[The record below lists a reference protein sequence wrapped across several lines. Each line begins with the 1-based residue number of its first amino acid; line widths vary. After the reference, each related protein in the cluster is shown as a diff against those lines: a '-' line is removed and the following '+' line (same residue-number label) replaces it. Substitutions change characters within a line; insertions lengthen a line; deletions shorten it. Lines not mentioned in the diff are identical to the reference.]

1 MGKKKVKLKQKVKLT
16 IYSFVLLSIIS
27 IYILFSSTMFN
38 LNNIELDGNKRLTRE
53 DIIKYGSISL
63 NENLFQYKLNK
74 IEKQLKENSY
84 IKSVKVKRKFPN
96 RLYIAIEEYE
106 ENAIISINNKYVVIN
121 KSGKILSEEEKV
133 INKYIPIIYNANIEQ
148 CKVGSDIKLED
159 NVIKEKLLYLLECIY
174 NNNLNRD
181 IKSIKLNKDY
191 IEMVND
197 DSIKIS
203 MNLDDYIEYNTKRL
217 SSIMVDLKSKNIKTG
232 NLDIRNKE
240 QGVYSPL

>member
-1 MGKKKVKLKQKVKLT
+1 M
-16 IYSFVLLSIIS
+16 
-27 IYILFSSTMFN
+27 
-38 LNNIELDGNKRLTRE
+38 
-53 DIIKYGSISL
+53 
-63 NENLFQYKLNK
+63 
-74 IEKQLKENSY
+74 
-84 IKSVKVKRKFPN
+84 
-96 RLYIAIEEYE
+96 YIAIEEYE

-121 KSGKILSEEEKV
+121 KSGKILSEEDKV

-148 CKVGSDIKLED
+148 CKVGSGIKLED

>member
-1 MGKKKVKLKQKVKLT
+1 M
-16 IYSFVLLSIIS
+16 
-27 IYILFSSTMFN
+27 
-38 LNNIELDGNKRLTRE
+38 
-53 DIIKYGSISL
+53 
-63 NENLFQYKLNK
+63 
-74 IEKQLKENSY
+74 
-84 IKSVKVKRKFPN
+84 
-96 RLYIAIEEYE
+96 YIAIEEYE

-133 INKYIPIIYNANIEQ
+133 INKSIPIIYNANIEQ
-148 CKVGSDIKLED
+148 CKVGSGIKLED